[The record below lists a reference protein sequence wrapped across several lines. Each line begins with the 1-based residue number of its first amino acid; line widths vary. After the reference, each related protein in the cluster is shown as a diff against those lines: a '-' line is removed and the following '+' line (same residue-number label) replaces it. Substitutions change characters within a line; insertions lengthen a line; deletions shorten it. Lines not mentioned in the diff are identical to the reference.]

1 MNSTREILR
10 RGLLASVAFGVVL
23 LPLRLISQ
31 SQTPQPPAAEEAI
44 PAFHAEAP
52 RGALPETL
60 SPSLFANPV
69 VQNAYALAAQVKKL
83 LYQQPCYCHCDRS
96 QGHKS
101 LHSCF
106 EGTHG
111 AMCSVCM
118 AEVFYSYQMS
128 KQHKSAAEIRKGII
142 AGEYKKVDLQ
152 TATSIN

>member
-1 MNSTREILR
+1 MLK
-10 RGLLASVAFGVVL
+10 RGLMLTFVL
-23 LPLRLISQ
+23 LLTFSVSAQ
-31 SQTPQPPAAEEAI
+31 WTPSGDI
-44 PAFHAEAP
+44 PAFHAAP
-52 RGALPETL
+52 
-60 SPSLFANPV
+60 PSANMSVPPV
-69 VQNAYALAAQVKKL
+69 LNRQQLAEQGLTDPLQVHAYELAAKTSKL
-83 LYQQPCYCHCDRS
+83 IYQQPCYCHCDRS

-142 AGEYKKVDLQ
+142 AGEYKKIDLQ
-152 TATSIN
+152 NATSIN

>member
-1 MNSTREILR
+1 MSVPPVLNRQQLAEQ
-10 RGLLASVAFGVVL
+10 GLTD
-23 LPLRLISQ
+23 PLQ
-31 SQTPQPPAAEEAI
+31 V
-44 PAFHAEAP
+44 HAYE
-52 RGALPETL
+52 
-60 SPSLFANPV
+60 
-69 VQNAYALAAQVKKL
+69 LAAKTSKL
-83 LYQQPCYCHCDRS
+83 IYQQPCYCHCDRS

-142 AGEYKKVDLQ
+142 AGEYKKIDLQ
-152 TATSIN
+152 NATSIN